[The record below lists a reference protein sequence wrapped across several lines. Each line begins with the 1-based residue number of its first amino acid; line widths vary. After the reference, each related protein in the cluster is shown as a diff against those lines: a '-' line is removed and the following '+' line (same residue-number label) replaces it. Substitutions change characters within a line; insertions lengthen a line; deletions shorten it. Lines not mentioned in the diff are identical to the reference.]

1 MEEARV
7 GPRAM
12 VGVDGAGKRRLARD
26 RAVGPRAVD
35 KDARLGDLERV
46 WLGLGLGLRL
56 RLGFVCGGAGAGQRL
71 GARGRGAAVA
81 REVEVAEVAAA
92 AAAAA
97 AVLVVVVARTFA
109 VDNGLQRQARPDVLA
124 DLLPSCQ
131 RAAGKEAEPAV
142 GGRDEA
148 PVLQPG

>member
-92 AAAAA
+92 AA
-97 AVLVVVVARTFA
+97 VLVVVVARTFA
-109 VDNGLQRQARPDVLA
+109 VDDGLQRQARPDVLA